1 MTRSGRKHFVSGR
14 MASTA
19 CLVTL
24 SLGLQGCFIFDFFGR
39 KGGGSGG
46 GGAVSGVLGQPLGSQ
61 AGGKDDAALAALYAV
76 TTDVA
81 PAAVRPDPDL
91 MVRRL
96 LRQFR
101 PEGTTVARETGRV
114 ENFRLLLGGA
124 SEDFQTA
131 PAETYDAT
139 SLLAT
144 LKVAEE
150 ICTGLVAPTSWQHPG
165 WSTILPAAPRDL
177 DTNLRW
183 LAQRMTGVPS
193 GKIADDSIA
202 SLRAITEDTADGD
215 PLAHEHYV
223 PACATLAVDAASLL
237 L

>member
-1 MTRSGRKHFVSGR
+1 MMRTRTAYLLGLVI
-14 MASTA
+14 ASFA
-19 CLVTL
+19 
-24 SLGLQGCFIFDFFGR
+24 LQGCFIFEFFER

-61 AGGKDDAALAALYAV
+61 AGGRDEAALAALYAV
-76 TTDVA
+76 STSIA

-124 SEDFQTA
+124 SEDFQTP

-150 ICTGLVAPTSWQHPG
+150 ICTGLVAPTTWQHPG
-165 WSTILPAAPRDL
+165 WSTILPAAATDL

-183 LAQRMTGVPS
+183 LAQRMTGVPTS
-193 GKIADDSIA
+193 KIDDASIA
-202 SLRAITEDTADGD
+202 RLRDLTEDAAGGGAVALED
-215 PLAHEHYV
+215 YV